1 MRACSPML
9 SPAVPSERTP
19 TCPETMAGSSHN
31 GHQYSLTVEQ
41 RFEAPLRFQRKHFYS
56 TILLRHC
63 VPGCIFS
70 RDVSAS
76 VSAPADLLC
85 QLIRAQRVP
94 RYRTRDTGTRNG
106 CWQQPRWSVNESLN
120 SQRPSPLSAA
130 SCTLDPVET
139 VPYRRCDD
147 EEDEHLGEIRNGR

>member
-1 MRACSPML
+1 
-9 SPAVPSERTP
+9 
-19 TCPETMAGSSHN
+19 
-31 GHQYSLTVEQ
+31 
-41 RFEAPLRFQRKHFYS
+41 
-56 TILLRHC
+56 
-63 VPGCIFS
+63 
-70 RDVSAS
+70 
-76 VSAPADLLC
+76 
-85 QLIRAQRVP
+85 RVP

-147 EEDEHLGEIRNGR
+147 QEDEHLGEIRNGRLSFCTPGPAGTGGVKRIPSAASETVTTAAIQYAAALTTARGIVHVRRIHTAELQTVPTVTGTTIADFQISSRFGLST